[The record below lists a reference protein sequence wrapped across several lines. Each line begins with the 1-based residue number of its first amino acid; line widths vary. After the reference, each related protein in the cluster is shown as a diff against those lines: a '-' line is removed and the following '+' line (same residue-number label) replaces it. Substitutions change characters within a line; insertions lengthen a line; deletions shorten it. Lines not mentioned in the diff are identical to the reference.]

1 MKIAVV
7 TGAAR
12 GIGFEIARR
21 LTKDGY
27 RLVLVDVDPTVGDS
41 AASID
46 ATPVK
51 ADIAD
56 PEGRARIR
64 SAIRSE
70 EGQPTLLVNNAGI
83 TRDALIGDMTEPN
96 FRLVNRINLGAT
108 FELTSELAD
117 EIVDGGAVVNISSRA
132 YLGNVG
138 QFNYAISK
146 GGVVGLTRSLALSHA
161 PRLRVNAVAP
171 GFIATDMT
179 DAVPAR
185 VRDRIISRIPLQRPG
200 RPIDIAE
207 AVAWLGSDQAA
218 YVTGQVLPCCGGRSH
233 G

>member
-27 RLVLVDVDPTVGDS
+27 RLVLVDVDPRVGDS

-56 PEGRARIR
+56 PEGRAQIR

-146 GGVVGLTRSLALSHA
+146 GGVVGLTHVAEPCRHRREEDQEPECLRAQLAGKRHRRLD
-161 PRLRVNAVAP
+161 LRVEDAIEPLGRLADEQAVAEQP
-171 GFIATDMT
+171 RRMH
-179 DAVPAR
+179 DAVDAP
-185 VRDRIISRIPLQRPG
+185 VLLVQRT
-200 RPIDIAE
+200 
-207 AVAWLGSDQAA
+207 
-218 YVTGQVLPCCGGRSH
+218 Y
-233 G
+233 

>member
-12 GIGFEIARR
+12 GIGYEIARR

-27 RLVLVDVDPTVGDS
+27 RLVLVDVDPRVADS

-46 ATPVK
+46 AIPVQ

-56 PEGRARIR
+56 PEGRAEIR
-64 SAIRSE
+64 STMRSE
-70 EGQPTLLVNNAGI
+70 EGQPALLVNNAGI
-83 TRDALIGDMTEPN
+83 TRDSLIGDMTESN

-108 FELTSELAD
+108 YELTSELA
-117 EIVDGGAVVNISSRA
+117 EQIVDGGAVVNISSRA

-138 QFNYAISK
+138 QFNYAVSK
-146 GGVVGLTRSLALSHA
+146 GGVVGLTRSLALVHA
-161 PRLRVNAVAP
+161 PRLRINAVAP

-179 DAVPAR
+179 DAMPER

-200 RPIDIAE
+200 SPTDIAE
-207 AVAWLGSDQAA
+207 AVAWLGSKQAA

>member
-27 RLVLVDVDPTVGDS
+27 RLILVDVDPTVGGS

-56 PEGRARIR
+56 PEGRAQIR

-108 FELTSELAD
+108 FELTFELAD

>member
-12 GIGFEIARR
+12 GIGYEIARR
-21 LTKDGY
+21 LTRDGY
-27 RLVLVDVDPTVGDS
+27 RLVLVDVDPRVADS

-46 ATPVK
+46 AISVR

-56 PEGRARIR
+56 PEGRAEIR
-64 SAIRSE
+64 SALRSE
-70 EGQPTLLVNNAGI
+70 DGEPALLVNNAGI
-83 TRDALIGDMTEPN
+83 TRDSLIGDMTESS

-108 FELTSELAD
+108 FELTSDLAEL
-117 EIVDGGAVVNISSRA
+117 IVDGGAVVNISSRA

-138 QFNYAISK
+138 QFNYAVSK
-146 GGVVGLTRSLALSHA
+146 GGVVGLTRSLALIHA

-179 DAVPAR
+179 DAIPER

-200 RPIDIAE
+200 SPADIAE
-207 AVAWLGSDQAA
+207 AVAWLGSEQAA